1 MNHFPLFADL
11 KGRIAVVV
19 GAGLVAERK
28 IALLCAAGARVMVS
42 ARAAHPQ
49 VLARAQ
55 AGGIELRLGEFDP
68 ALLDEAWLVVAATN
82 DRAQN
87 QRVADA
93 AETRRLFCNVVDD
106 PDLSDRKSVV

>member
-11 KGRIAVVV
+11 KDRTAVVV

-28 IALLCAAGARVMVS
+28 ITLLRAAGARVIVS

-55 AGGIELRLGEFDP
+55 AGDIELRLGAFVP
-68 ALLDEAWLVVAATN
+68 TLLDQAWLVIAATS

-87 QRVADA
+87 QRVAEA
-93 AETRRLFCNVVDD
+93 AAARRLFCNVVDD
-106 PDLSDRKSVV
+106 PELS